1 MNGSS
6 EEKQDS
12 GSDGN
17 LPSGSKTEPLAVLKD
32 DLLCDEFIHPTKHC
46 VTARKPIKTAKIAH
60 LNSLAGI
67 IGQIDHRREGYG
79 SEIVFHS
86 PYWPIPPQAQRAHFV
101 DPQMSPYFKGQ
112 VPWQYGQ
119 NSSEYSWNNPECKH
133 EKALWRVFDES
144 GRPIPFEQICPS
156 HPCYLVV
163 PQTPDSKM
171 SNSLVY
177 SKHEGMVH
185 DSPPC
190 RHYNIKQEESLPSE
204 KSSDYKLNIE
214 NSEAANRSKSKGK
227 NILRLKTKPS
237 EISNKTD
244 LKRKRK
250 EKRKNAHKIP
260 DNGSF
265 TKKIKTEVTSI
276 KNIGKQASKFEEEG
290 KEKPMNCNCKKS
302 KCLKFYCDCLADG
315 RMCTSECNCWD
326 CANNDH
332 HIGKYNAH

>member
-1 MNGSS
+1 
-6 EEKQDS
+6 
-12 GSDGN
+12 
-17 LPSGSKTEPLAVLKD
+17 
-32 DLLCDEFIHPTKHC
+32 
-46 VTARKPIKTAKIAH
+46 
-60 LNSLAGI
+60 
-67 IGQIDHRREGYG
+67 
-79 SEIVFHS
+79 
-86 PYWPIPPQAQRAHFV
+86 
-101 DPQMSPYFKGQ
+101 
-112 VPWQYGQ
+112 
-119 NSSEYSWNNPECKH
+119 
-133 EKALWRVFDES
+133 
-144 GRPIPFEQICPS
+144 
-156 HPCYLVV
+156 V

-177 SKHEGMVH
+177 SKHEGMVQ

-190 RHYNIKQEESLPSE
+190 RHYNIKQEESLPSQ

-214 NSEAANRSKSKGK
+214 NPEASNRSKSKGK
-227 NILRLKTKPS
+227 NILRLKTKPC
-237 EISNKTD
+237 EIGTKTD

-315 RMCTSECNCWD
+315 RMCTSECNC
-326 CANNDH
+326 
-332 HIGKYNAH
+332 